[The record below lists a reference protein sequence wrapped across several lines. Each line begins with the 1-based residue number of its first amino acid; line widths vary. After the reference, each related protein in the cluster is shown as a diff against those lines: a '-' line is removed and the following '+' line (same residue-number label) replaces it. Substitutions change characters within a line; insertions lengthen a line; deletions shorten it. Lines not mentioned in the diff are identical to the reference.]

1 MLRAPPMEYSFPRY
15 LLAKQTVDDR
25 ALNKDVLTALK
36 SHLSTA
42 NIRLSAS
49 HQPSVPQSAFNVIE
63 VGAGI
68 GTMLTRLLRWNI
80 LPPNVD
86 YTLVD
91 EMPENIAFAR
101 QWLPQWAQENGYQVE
116 TLPDETIHFSVST
129 SIPQSIFIHF
139 KQSDVFDYI
148 RFSAS
153 QSDSALRSSD
163 ASVAHSV
170 PPSADLLIAHAFL
183 DLLPMPES
191 LPQLFS
197 LLKPGGLAWL
207 TINFDGVTT
216 LEPPFRSPDSSAL
229 SSDSDIRFSDSSV
242 VDSASDIC
250 LSTSR
255 QPSIPESTADDLRLP
270 DSSAAGLRFSDSSV
284 VDIRL
289 SAPQSVPESVDSLI
303 ERLYH
308 QTMDTRP
315 TGGDSRSGRHLFKHL
330 AKAGAEILAAGASD
344 WVVYPVKGQYPADEA
359 YFLHFILHFFET
371 SLANHPELDPHLLAE
386 WLKQRRAQIERA
398 ELIYIAH
405 QMDFLISTH

>member
-1 MLRAPPMEYSFPRY
+1 MEYSFPRY

-36 SHLSTA
+36 A
-42 NIRLSAS
+42 ELSAFDIRFS
-49 HQPSVPQSAFNVIE
+49 ALRQPSVPESAPQSAFSVIE

-68 GTMLTRLLRWNI
+68 GTMLIRLLRWNI

-101 QWLPQWAQENGYQVE
+101 QWLPQWARENGYQVE
-116 TLPDETIHFSVST
+116 TLPDKTIRFSVS
-129 SIPQSIFIHF
+129 SSVPLSVSIHF
-139 KQSDVFDYI
+139 AQADVFDFI
-148 RFSAS
+148 RVSVSSSVPHSA
-153 QSDSALRSSD
+153 
-163 ASVAHSV
+163 

-191 LPQLFS
+191 LPKLFS

-216 LEPPFRSPDSSAL
+216 FEPPFRFPDSSA
-229 SSDSDIRFSDSSV
+229 SN
-242 VDSASDIC
+242 
-250 LSTSR
+250 
-255 QPSIPESTADDLRLP
+255 
-270 DSSAAGLRFSDSSV
+270 LRFSDSSV

-289 SAPQSVPESVDSLI
+289 SVPESVDSLI

-330 AKAGAEILAAGASD
+330 EQAGAEILAAGASD
-344 WVVYPVKGQYPADEA
+344 WVVYPLKGQYPADEA

-371 SLANHPELDPHLLAE
+371 SLANHPELDPRLLAE

-398 ELIYIAH
+398 ELVYIAH
-405 QMDFLISTH
+405 QMDFLISKR